1 MGETPKKKQQIS
13 VLLPNTAPEEVKSS
27 TALSS
32 PPPSPK
38 MALQRSSSVKL
49 NCLCSP
55 TTHAGSFRCRY
66 HRNSSLT
73 RSSSIG
79 SKLSE
84 VRSKLSEFEAKPSR
98 MCDQLHA

>member
-1 MGETPKKKQQIS
+1 MDQTPRKQQGTS
-13 VLLPNTAPEEVKSS
+13 VLPNTTLEEVKSS

-32 PPPSPK
+32 PPPSPR
-38 MALQRSSSVKL
+38 ALQKSSSVKQ

-66 HRNSSLT
+66 HRNPSFT
-73 RSSSIG
+73 RSSSVG
-79 SKLSE
+79 SKLSMIS
-84 VRSKLSEFEAKPSR
+84 SKLSEFEPKPSR